1 MVLVYRYFIL
11 VKNETMIKYFVA
23 KTNTHTR
30 SSGYMEM
37 EYFVNELKSKGFK
50 TIPTES
56 QDNVLINNIFPD
68 IYIVLMECKS
78 CDLDTTEINKVKQ
91 RLEKN
96 FPRMFDLSPSNII
109 IKTIDYSTQEGFK
122 KII

>member
-1 MVLVYRYFIL
+1 MVLVYRYLIL